1 MLKYCVSLEMYIYIP
16 TYFFFCLF
24 PGYGDPPPMTP
35 REFDMGLPCLNVE
48 ENQFLQLTA
57 VDRCNS
63 RLSAVYAE
71 GST

>member
-1 MLKYCVSLEMYIYIP
+1 MCPILHSNVHLYSNIFSFY
-16 TYFFFCLF
+16 LF